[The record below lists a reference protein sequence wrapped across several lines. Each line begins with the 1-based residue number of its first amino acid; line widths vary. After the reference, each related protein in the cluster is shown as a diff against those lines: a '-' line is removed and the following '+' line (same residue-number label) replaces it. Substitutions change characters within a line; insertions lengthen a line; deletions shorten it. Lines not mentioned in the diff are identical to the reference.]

1 MGYSYTLK
9 ASDIIGTVSQD
20 IRSVLGTTGADAT
33 ILLSFLDRIQLE
45 LMRTSNFRF
54 LESAVQKFVTRY
66 GQTDYWIGATGSNP
80 AGVWDTGLNL
90 TDVKS
95 IKDDTVYDRSNLR
108 KLMRVSPDSAPL
120 IVGME
125 NPDSTYKVEQP
136 RAWMEDPDNA
146 NVLHIYPPANNA
158 NTAYL
163 PVPVA
168 PQCMTAVGGALANR
182 IYWVV
187 VTFVDSMGNES
198 TASGP
203 TKVFVPANS
212 LLKVRAP
219 KPGIATG
226 ATGIQYNTY
235 KVYAIQ
241 STAVSDPR
249 TECVQNSG
257 AAISTASDWTE
268 STSGLETGTAT
279 PPTSSSIEPVD
290 GYVIEF
296 RYMKQ
301 PAALAD
307 VANSLQVPDEY
318 KDVLIAGTNW
328 LAFQFLKKQEEAQMW
343 YQVYQNGIA
352 SIIRDQ
358 NKGPK
363 IDFIRPILP

>member
-1 MGYSYTLK
+1 MAYAFTLK
-9 ASDIIGTVSQD
+9 ASDIINTVSQD
-20 IRSVLGTTGADAT
+20 IRSVLGTQGADAT
-33 ILLSFLDRIQLE
+33 ILLSFAERVQLE
-45 LMRTSNFRF
+45 LLRTSNWRF
-54 LESAVQKFVTRY
+54 LESSVQKFVTQY
-66 GQTDYWIGATGSNP
+66 GQTDYWIGATGSQP
-80 AGVWDTGLNL
+80 VGAWDTGLNL

-108 KLMRVSPDSAPL
+108 KLTRISPDTAPL

-125 NPDSTYKVEQP
+125 NPDNTYKVEQP
-136 RAWMEDPDNA
+136 RAWMENPDSA
-146 NVLHIYPPANNA
+146 NLLHIYPPADNS
-158 NTAYL
+158 NTSYL

-168 PQCMTAVGGALANR
+168 PQCTTMVAGALANR
-182 IYWVV
+182 IYWVT

-212 LLKVRAP
+212 VLKVKAP
-219 KPGIATG
+219 QPGIGTG
-226 ATGIQYNTY
+226 ATGIQYNQY

-241 STAVSDPR
+241 SAAISDPK
-249 TECVQNSG
+249 TECVQNG
-257 AAISTASDWTE
+257 GTAISTASDWTE
-268 STSGLETGTAT
+268 PNSGLVTGTAT

-290 GYVIEF
+290 GYIIEF

-301 PAALAD
+301 PAALATTG
-307 VANSLQVPDEY
+307 ASLQVPDEY

-328 LAFQFLKKQEEAQMW
+328 LAFQFLKKHDEAQMW
-343 YQVYQNGIA
+343 FQVYQNGIT

-363 IDFIRPILP
+363 VDFIRPILP